1 MADAGRLPVKLTTDA
16 RSLTTRSL
24 KMSERPS
31 TERRRPSTEGLRA
44 LPSVDALLH
53 TPEAR
58 RLRTRLGPERLTALA
73 RAVAEELRGE
83 LRARDGEA
91 LELDDGAGAASTNDK
106 EGGVSNE
113 EESAASN
120 EKQGARSGDGF
131 RRDAADSSGH
141 DASGFTREALLAEG
155 ARRLALAAERE
166 AASGLRRVVNATG
179 VVLHTNLGRAPL
191 SEAAR
196 RAVSREAAGYCTLE
210 YDIETGSRGRRGA
223 RAESLLAELTGA
235 EDALVV
241 NNCAAAALLVLAALA
256 REGETIVSRGE
267 LIEIGGDFRV
277 PDVMAQSGT
286 ALVEVGT
293 TNRTRLSDYERAINE
308 RTRLFMRVHPSNY
321 RIVGFTAAPA
331 LAELAR
337 LAHERNL
344 FLYED
349 AGSGALQDLS
359 PFGLAGEPVIRDS
372 VAQGADVVTFSG
384 DKLLG
389 AAQAGLVV
397 GRREII
403 ERLRRHP
410 LYRALRADKL
420 ALAALEAT
428 LDSYRRGEAACEV
441 PALRMLAATRD
452 EIESRVRAFGQRLQA
467 RLGSGALTFEIVEGQ
482 SAIGG
487 GSAPT
492 THPPTALIALTHTS
506 LSASALDDR
515 LRRAAPPVIARIL
528 DGRVMLDLRTVSEEE
543 EDELLDALASVAAS

>member
-1 MADAGRLPVKLTTDA
+1 
-16 RSLTTRSL
+16 
-24 KMSERPS
+24 MSDRPS
-31 TERRRPSTEGLRA
+31 TERRPPSTERLRA
-44 LPSVDALLH
+44 LPSVDALLR

-91 LELDDGAGAASTNDK
+91 LEPDDGEEAASTNDK
-106 EGGVSNE
+106 EGVTSNE

-120 EKQGARSGDGF
+120 EKQVARSGDGF
-131 RRDAADSSGH
+131 GRDADSSGH
-141 DASGFTREALLAEG
+141 DAGGFTREALLAEG
-155 ARRLALAAERE
+155 ARRLARAAERE

-191 SEAAR
+191 SKAAR
-196 RAVSREAAGYCTLE
+196 RAVAEEAAGYCTLE
-210 YDIETGSRGRRGA
+210 YDTETGARGRRGA
-223 RAESLLAELTGA
+223 RAERLLAELTGA
-235 EDALVV
+235 DDALVV

-308 RTRLFMRVHPSNY
+308 RTRLVMRVHPSNY

-428 LDSYRRGEAACEV
+428 LDSYRRGEAAREV
-441 PALRMLAATRD
+441 PTLRMLAATRD
-452 EIESRVRAFGQRLQA
+452 EIEGRVRAFGQRLGA
-467 RLGSGALTFEIVEGQ
+467 RMGSGALTFEIVEGQ

-492 THPPTALIALTHTS
+492 THPPTALIALAHTS

-515 LRRAAPPVIARIL
+515 LRRHTPPVIARIL
-528 DGRVMLDLRTVSEEE
+528 DGRVVLDLRTVSEDE
-543 EDELLDALASVAAS
+543 EDELLDALASFAVS